1 VEINGEEYASASAT
15 LQISEENYD
24 KALAAYEQ
32 LGAELNAA
40 LESLIAKLRESEEYL
55 RQLEQTLFDENIEA
69 KLKEKAIEIETNI
82 NAAKDGF
89 FAEFEQAHAEDI
101 EAIEASLLAKKEQL
115 KAEIE
120 AVKE

>member
-1 VEINGEEYASASAT
+1 MFLTV
-15 LQISEENYD
+15 
-24 KALAAYEQ
+24 
-32 LGAELNAA
+32 A

-69 KLKEKAIEIETNI
+69 KLKEKAIEIEANI

-101 EAIEASLLAKKEQL
+101 EAIEASLLARKEQL

-120 AVKE
+120 AGKE